1 MIGDT
6 RDGEM
11 SATDSNW
18 MKLARFGRALTGR
31 QMAGR
36 NLTVFDDDVFLVSY
50 PRSGNT
56 WTRFLIGNLV
66 SPDPIT
72 FDNIECQIPEIYFH
86 PDRFLRRRPRPRI
99 LKSHECFQPRYKRVI
114 YILRDP
120 RDVAVS
126 NYHHNLKAGN
136 IPDDYP
142 LDEFVQGFLQA
153 EFDKPFGSWADHVA
167 SWIYLR
173 EHDPGFLLLRYE
185 EMKKDAPAELMRIAR
200 FLEQCSFRQIEL
212 EPERLARTIEL
223 SSPDRMRA
231 LEKQQAHT
239 WVVTRHT
246 RADKPFIRTAAAGG
260 WKSTLSPAAVAKI
273 ESAWGGLMFRLG
285 YPLTTVSG
293 DRRRLEDTA
302 TTAKPI

>member
-1 MIGDT
+1 
-6 RDGEM
+6 M

-18 MKLARFGRALTGR
+18 TKLAQFVRALTGR

-36 NLTVFDDDVFLVSY
+36 NLTVFDDDLFLVSY

-72 FDNIECQIPEIYFH
+72 FRNIESHIPEIYFH
-86 PDRFLRRRPRPRI
+86 PDRVLRRLPRPRI

-126 NYHHNLKAGN
+126 NYHHNLKACN

-142 LDEFVQGFLQA
+142 LDEFVHRFLKA

-185 EMKKDAPAELMRIAR
+185 EMKKDAPGELMRIAR
-200 FLEQCSFRQIEL
+200 FLEQCSFRQVGF
-212 EPERLARTIEL
+212 EPERLTRAIEL
-223 SSPDRMRA
+223 SSPDRMRQF
-231 LEKQQAHT
+231 EKQQAHT

-246 RADKPFIRTAAAGG
+246 RADKPFIRTATAGG

-273 ESAWGGLMFRLG
+273 EAAWGDLMVRLG
-285 YPLTTVSG
+285 YQLTTVSG
-293 DRRRLEDTA
+293 DRRHLEEPA

>member
-1 MIGDT
+1 
-6 RDGEM
+6 M
-11 SATDSNW
+11 STTESNW
-18 MKLARFGRALTGR
+18 RRLAQLGRILTGR

-36 NLTVFDDDVFLVSY
+36 NLTVFDDDVFIVSY

-72 FDNIECQIPEIYFH
+72 FRNIEAHIPEIYFN
-86 PDRFLRRRPRPRI
+86 PDRVLRRLPRPRI

-126 NYHHNLKAGN
+126 NYHHNLKARN
-136 IPDDYP
+136 IPDGYP
-142 LDEFVQGFLQA
+142 LDEFVPRFLKA

-185 EMKKDAPAELMRIAR
+185 EMKKDSEGELMRIAR
-200 FLEQCSFRQIEL
+200 FLEQCSFRSVEFQ
-212 EPERLARTIEL
+212 PERLARAIAL
-223 SSPDRMRA
+223 SSADRMRE

-239 WVVTRHT
+239 WVVTRDT
-246 RADKPFIRTAAAGG
+246 RADKPFIRTATAAG
-260 WKSTLSPAAVAKI
+260 WKSTLSPAAVATI
-273 ESAWGGLMFRLG
+273 ESAWGPLMVRLG
-285 YPLTTVSG
+285 YPLATVPG
-293 DRRRLEDTA
+293 EGPQLGEPA
-302 TTAKPI
+302 TTAKPV